1 MAGSKRLEQIQQS
14 VRDLLPLYSQSGADR
29 PDAVLSHAPNADRVI
44 AALKVFLMVMLP
56 GHSHEASEQSRELE
70 LFLMAKIEEGSL
82 LLRPELELALP
93 FRWMGESATRGDT
106 VVEEEDAVE
115 VADAALLHFISR
127 LPSVR
132 NMLIDDVRAAYNGDP
147 AALSFAEVKVT
158 YPSIMAVATHRL
170 AHELYKLAIP
180 IVPRIMSEY
189 IHSLTGIDI
198 HPGATIGRGFF
209 IDHGTGVVVGET
221 THIGDNVKL
230 YQGVTLGAKSFP
242 LDAMGNPIK
251 HVQRHPTVEDG
262 AVVYANATILGGDT
276 VIGAGSVIG
285 GNVFL
290 MQSVLPNSTVTRQ
303 AEGLRI
309 NQKNRD
315 IEACSSCEKTCPEC
329 SDGAVSVSEM
339 VRKGQLGGCD
349 QVH

>member
-1 MAGSKRLEQIQQS
+1 MSSDKRLKMIQQA
-14 VRDLLPLYSQSGADR
+14 VQELMPLYSQSGTDR
-29 PDAVLSHAPNADRVI
+29 PDAVLSCAPNADRVI
-44 AALKVFLMVMLP
+44 EALNIFLMVMLP
-56 GHSHEASEQSRELE
+56 GHSHEASEQSRDLE
-70 LFLMAKIEEGSL
+70 PFLTAKIEEGAL
-82 LLRPELELALP
+82 LLRPELELAIP
-93 FRWMGESATRGDT
+93 FRWMGEAATRGDT
-106 VVEEEDAVE
+106 VVKEEDAAA
-115 VADAALLHFISR
+115 VAENALQQFISR
-127 LPSVR
+127 LPDVR

-170 AHELYKLAIP
+170 AHELYELEIP
-180 IVPRIMSEY
+180 IVPRIMSEH

-221 THIGDNVKL
+221 THIGDGVKL

-242 LDAMGNPIK
+242 LDEFGNPIK

-262 AVVYANATILGGDT
+262 VVVYANATILGGDT
-276 VIGAGSVIG
+276 VIGHDSVVG

-290 MQSVLPNSTVTRQ
+290 MKSVPPNSTVTRP

-309 NQKNRD
+309 NQKKRD
-315 IEACSSCEKTCPEC
+315 IAACAQCEQTCEEC
-329 SDGAVSVSEM
+329 
-339 VRKGQLGGCD
+339 KGDPKNG
-349 QVH
+349 

>member
-1 MAGSKRLEQIQQS
+1 MSGDKRLEKIQQ
-14 VRDLLPLYSQSGADR
+14 VAQELMPLYSQSGKDR
-29 PDAVLSHAPNADRVI
+29 PDAVLSCAPNADRVVE
-44 AALKVFLMVMLP
+44 ALNVFLMVMLP
-56 GHSHEASEQSRELE
+56 GHSHEASEQSRDLE
-70 LFLMAKIEEGSL
+70 PFLTTKLEEGAL

-93 FRWMGESATRGDT
+93 FRWKGEAATRGGA
-106 VVEEEDAVE
+106 VAEEENAAE
-115 VADAALLHFISR
+115 VAEAALLQFISR
-127 LPSVR
+127 LLDVR

-158 YPSIMAVATHRL
+158 YPSIMAIATHRL
-170 AHELYKLAIP
+170 AHELYKLGIP
-180 IVPRIMSEY
+180 IVPRIMSEH

-221 THIGDNVKL
+221 THIGNNVKL

-242 LDAMGNPIK
+242 MDEFGNPIK

-262 AVVYANATILGGDT
+262 VVVYANATILGGDT
-276 VIGAGSVIG
+276 VIGRNSIVG

-290 MQSVLPNSTVTRQ
+290 MKSVPPGSTVTRP

-315 IEACSSCEKTCPEC
+315 IADCSRCEKACGEC
-329 SDGAVSVSEM
+329 KDDGEGVG
-339 VRKGQLGGCD
+339 K
-349 QVH
+349 